1 MGHLTAAVVQAAT
14 IVGIPTA
21 VTSVELA
28 AFALCA
34 RLHSSLRQQPARRRP
49 DIVAQS
55 LKRFCVLGL
64 ACSVSP
70 PR

>member
-1 MGHLTAAVVQAAT
+1 MALRDVKRAVIDAGWGLALGHLTAAMVQAAT

-34 RLHSSLRQQPARRRP
+34 MALLLLP
-49 DIVAQS
+49 
-55 LKRFCVLGL
+55 
-64 ACSVSP
+64 
-70 PR
+70 

>member
-1 MGHLTAAVVQAAT
+1 MFVAVSGAGWGIAVAHLTAAVVQAAT

-34 RLHSSLRQQPARRRP
+34 TFHSDFVPLCNNA
-49 DIVAQS
+49 
-55 LKRFCVLGL
+55 
-64 ACSVSP
+64 
-70 PR
+70 